1 MRFLCALAHLFVS
14 RARMQCC
21 LSPIVA
27 DSMPTSVYRGAYNEC
42 NKCTRLTVRIINLP
56 PRSRRR
62 RRRHHRHRVASYAGI
77 GIGDFVG
84 VSRLTC
90 CGCLILLPVCPSV
103 CLPHRTLLPD
113 LCLVGTSLS
122 LLSAI
127 CDFYFAPRCCS
138 AIFLVVLLTASLI
151 Q

>member
-1 MRFLCALAHLFVS
+1 MLWRICLFLAPKCNVV
-14 RARMQCC
+14 C

-42 NKCTRLTVRIINLP
+42 NKCTRLTVRTINLP
-56 PRSRRR
+56 RRSR

-90 CGCLILLPVCPSV
+90 CGCLILLSVRLSV
-103 CLPHRTLLPD
+103 CLPHLTRLPD

-138 AIFLVVLLTASLI
+138 AIFLVVLLNASLI